1 MMFDFQTLRYSSPM
15 IDLAVFLANSTGTDV
30 RSTHFSFIFKT
41 YHEEVI
47 KTMMFTM
54 NKFRPDIPE
63 IYSYENFLR
72 EYARLSLFGYIIAA
86 QFLQV
91 LWDPEDIDFS
101 TYFEEAQRLGKDFFV
116 QVETIKVYINYY
128 DIFIIHSYCICFY
141 RKPWNPE
148 EKLSIMS
155 LPD

>member
-116 QVETIKVYINYY
+116 QVKMI
-128 DIFIIHSYCICFY
+128 
-141 RKPWNPE
+141 
-148 EKLSIMS
+148 
-155 LPD
+155 